1 MSHIPINEDALFRAV
16 TAFQHKVMAYYLD
29 LRSGEITSRTL
40 MPGEVQEPPPGP
52 SVKPLPLLGGD
63 LSEKKEMDIFGAPA
77 PKKESLAGL
86 FGDEGPK
93 KKNFDGDFWKRDSK
107 KNDNLFNDGGFRR
120 ESSSKKLAELFGEAA
135 SENESDAQPAK
146 VEHRAPVRTAGK
158 EALNAPSEIDYTQPL
173 QRIPPASEKQHLE
186 WLHAFAKDCG
196 DPNIK
201 EELQLTLSKAKDKH
215 LQAFEK
221 VLRKYQRMNQQWDV
235 YYRKQARHYA
245 EAWLKPIPVQ
255 WKIVESQ

>member
-29 LRSGEITSRTL
+29 LRTGEITSRTL
-40 MPGEVQEPPPGP
+40 RPDEVQEPPPGP
-52 SVKPLPLLGGD
+52 SVRPLPVIGGE
-63 LSEKKEMDIFGAPA
+63 LSNKKEEDIFGAPP

-93 KKNFDGDFWKRDSK
+93 KKEFGDDFWKREDK
-107 KNDNLFNDGGFRR
+107 KKGDLFNDGGFRR
-120 ESSSKKLAELFGEAA
+120 ESSSKKLAELFGEGPGEKMSDRSESAA
-135 SENESDAQPAK
+135 SSPKPASPAPDAP
-146 VEHRAPVRTAGK
+146 P
-158 EALNAPSEIDYTQPL
+158 PEIDYSVPL
-173 QRIPPASEKQHLE
+173 QRIPPANEKQHLE

-196 DPNIK
+196 DPKIK
-201 EELQLTLSKAKDKH
+201 EELQHALAKAKDKPMA
-215 LQAFEK
+215 AFEK
-221 VLRKYQRMNQQWDV
+221 VLRNYQRMNQQWEK

-255 WKIVESQ
+255 FVIVESE